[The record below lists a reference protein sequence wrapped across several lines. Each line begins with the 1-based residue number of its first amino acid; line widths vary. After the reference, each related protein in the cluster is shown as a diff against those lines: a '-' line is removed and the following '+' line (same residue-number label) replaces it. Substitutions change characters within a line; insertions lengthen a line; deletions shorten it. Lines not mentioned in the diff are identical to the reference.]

1 MEGSSK
7 TSKHIG
13 VWLFGVAYTLLLT
26 PLLIKYFDYLLSR
39 VFYQWAP
46 FYAAILLGVFVRLW
60 LKAPQAE
67 NRPPQWFLIGTLS
80 FSFFLTA
87 VAYLYYTG
95 WVAMAAAI
103 VALGALMIYL
113 SGFRKVDRIFG
124 LWALLLFLV
133 RMPDQVERRLLSFF
147 EGFSTKI
154 ASVFIDYSGTYHVVQ
169 SDVMV
174 IEGYE
179 IDVERICNG
188 YFSIFAMAAVAGLYA
203 LWRRRTLVHAVSLIP
218 VALVIAAGV
227 NVLRVALVGIVYAE
241 TGTDIMLTGWLYAL
255 IVASFSI
262 GVLGLVS
269 VDSLFVLLMKPIGDL
284 DRKVEGGGVACV
296 WNWLM
301 QFRVGTFFEPFRVG
315 AMSGDKPSK
324 ALSVVCSCSLLVL
337 AIFEGLILH
346 GIWTDEAG
354 EKRFM
359 YDSKEELALI
369 DVDLVEF
376 SRPGWEVLSVEE
388 EIRDFSSIWG
398 QYSYIWKLQYR
409 DVVVIMALDYPFD
422 KWHDVRLCYTR
433 LGWKIN
439 TMGMSSLEQSTG
451 WGASET
457 QMTLPTGD
465 YGFILCSHMD
475 HLGGKVV
482 PKPTASNLNMVGY
495 YLHPKQWQAPFKM
508 NVDKDT
514 NTFYQTQ
521 VMVTTAFPLDEPTK
535 QEIRDMYG
543 EFREQTR
550 KLIEEESNKK

>member
-1 MEGSSK
+1 MERSSK
-7 TSKHIG
+7 PSRHLG
-13 VWLFGVAYTLLLT
+13 VWLFGLAYALLLT

-46 FYAAILLGVFVRLW
+46 FYAVLLIGAFIWAWRRALPS
-60 LKAPQAE
+60 KS
-67 NRPPQWFLIGTLS
+67 RPPQWFLIGTLS

-95 WVAMAAAI
+95 WVAM
-103 VALGALMIYL
+103 VATVVGVGALMIYL
-113 SGFRKVDRIFG
+113 SGYKQVDKIFG
-124 LWALLLFLV
+124 LWALMLFLV
-133 RMPDQVERRLLSFF
+133 RMPDQVESRLLSLF

-154 ASVFIDYSGTYHVVQ
+154 ASILIDYSGTYHVVQ

-179 IDVERICNG
+179 VDIERICNG
-188 YFSIFAMAAVAGLYA
+188 YFSIFAMCAVAGLYV
-203 LWRRRTLVHAVSLIP
+203 LFRRRSLAHAVSLVP
-218 VALVIAAGV
+218 VALVITASV
-227 NVLRVALVGIVYAE
+227 NVLRVALVGICYAK
-241 TGTDIMLTGWLYAL
+241 TGIDIMQTGWLYAL
-255 IVASFSI
+255 LIASFSLGI
-262 GVLGLVS
+262 LGLLS
-269 VDSLFVLLMKPIGDL
+269 VDAFLVLLMKPINDL
-284 DRKVEGGGVACV
+284 ERKVEGGGLARA

-301 QFRVGTFFEPFRVG
+301 QFRVGAFFEPFRIEPE
-315 AMSGDKPSK
+315 AHHTSSK
-324 ALSVVCSCSLLVL
+324 ALSVICSCSLVGL

-359 YDSKEELALI
+359 YSSKEELALI
-369 DVDLVEF
+369 DVNIVEF
-376 SRPGWEVLSVEE
+376 SRPGWEVLAVDEE
-388 EIRDFSSIWG
+388 VRDFSSIWG
-398 QYSYIWKLQYR
+398 QYSYIWKLKYR
-409 DVVVIMALDYPFD
+409 DLIVVMALDYPFD

-433 LGWKIN
+433 LGWKID
-439 TMGMSSLEQSTG
+439 TMAMSNLEQRTG

-475 HLGGKVV
+475 HLGGKVI

-508 NVDKDT
+508 HVDKDK

-521 VMVTTAFPLDEPTK
+521 LMVTTAFPLDEPTK

-550 KLIEEESNKK
+550 KLIEEESKKK